1 MTNQSV
7 WCSFSWGRAHVRP
20 GQAAKHPAV
29 VIRAFCILAQ
39 HRPNAPF
46 RSDMAAAWAPF
57 PPNLDPLGPNFGS
70 RANVADSMRRA
81 ENIHFWL
88 LLPTFFALHGGS
100 CKVMLPRLGLS
111 GPPTQDQVAHVKP
124 NLRPNVRKLRHVGP
138 QLLEP
143 DAKFSASSAQVRLNL
158 RPRTAK
164 LDPSQLWLGQVGLL
178 LSPLSYSLGASRS
191 DSKINMVDSQ
201 FLTDFAA

>member
-1 MTNQSV
+1 MRRIDQSV
-7 WCSFSWGRAHVRP
+7 SLVQLQLGEGPCSPGTGRQRSSCCNS
-20 GQAAKHPAV
+20 
-29 VIRAFCILAQ
+29 RILHTGTTQ

-57 PPNLDPLGPNFGS
+57 PPSLDPLGPNFGY
-70 RANVADSMRRA
+70 RAHVADSMRRA

-100 CKVMLPRLGLS
+100 CKVMLPRLGVS

-143 DAKFSASSAQVRLNL
+143 DAKFSASSTQSALVGPSRPAPIPSVLFPRCVAKRLEN
-158 RPRTAK
+158 K
-164 LDPSQLWLGQVGLL
+164 YG
-178 LSPLSYSLGASRS
+178 
-191 DSKINMVDSQ
+191 
-201 FLTDFAA
+201 